1 MSADVWRGLREKWED
16 RFLRRDRGD
25 PGGESG
31 ASYVGGALY
40 FPERK
45 DQGRSF
51 LRDVP

>member
-1 MSADVWRGLREKWED
+1 MSADVWGGQGEWED

-40 FPERK
+40 FWK
-45 DQGRSF
+45 GRI
-51 LRDVP
+51 RDNVIKLI